1 MIRVLIVDDQ
11 ALLRSALV
19 NLLAAEEGIEVVGEA
34 ADGASAV
41 ESARR
46 HRPDVV
52 VMDVRMPGSD
62 GITATADIVGDPDLA
77 QTRILILTTFEVEE
91 NIVGALRAGA
101 SGFLAKDADP
111 GEIVR
116 AIRVVASGDA
126 LLSPAATRSVV
137 ERLLAQPQRL
147 DAASPGLDNL
157 TDREREVLGYVA
169 RGLSNDEIAGMLVVS
184 PLTIKTHVSRI
195 LTKTGSRDRA
205 QLVALAYSSGLIR
218 PGAAG

>member
-1 MIRVLIVDDQ
+1 M
-11 ALLRSALV
+11 
-19 NLLAAEEGIEVVGEA
+19 
-34 ADGASAV
+34 
-41 ESARR
+41 
-46 HRPDVV
+46 
-52 VMDVRMPGSD
+52 
-62 GITATADIVGDPDLA
+62 
-77 QTRILILTTFEVEE
+77 
-91 NIVGALRAGA
+91 
-101 SGFLAKDADP
+101 
-111 GEIVR
+111 
-116 AIRVVASGDA
+116 
-126 LLSPAATRSVV
+126 V

-169 RGLSNDEIAGMLVVS
+169 RGLSNHEIAGMLVVS

>member
-19 NLLAAEEGIEVVGEA
+19 NLLATEEGIEVVGEA
-34 ADGASAV
+34 ADGAAAV
-41 ESARR
+41 ELARSS
-46 HRPDVV
+46 RPDVV
-52 VMDVRMPGSD
+52 VMDIRMPGTD
-62 GITATADIVGDPDLA
+62 GIAATAEIAADPDLSN
-77 QTRILILTTFEVEE
+77 TRVLILTTFEVEE
-91 NIVGALRAGA
+91 NVVGALRAGA
-101 SGFLAKDADP
+101 SGFLAKDAYP

-116 AIRVVASGDA
+116 AIRVVASGEA

-147 DAASPGLDNL
+147 DSVVPVLANL
-157 TDREREVLGYVA
+157 TDREREVLGQVA
-169 RGLSNDEIAGMLVVS
+169 RGLSNDEIAQVLVVS

-195 LTKTGSRDRA
+195 LAKTASRDRA

-218 PGAAG
+218 PGTVG